1 VFRIR
6 LKGIEEFREKIPKF
20 SGKKIIFFVFYVIF
34 IILSSF
40 TILIALDLGPLL
52 IGERL
57 GYFRPWF
64 PVIGVGIFELIG
76 LILVYQ
82 MWFWR
87 KRLKVKYGHLAYQ
100 KVFLAGFAG
109 ILILI
114 VLSFHSFVPFYT
126 LNSHFWSTG
135 VYSLFT
141 ITFTSY
147 FPPISFIIDIIRLT
161 FGAIISILAILMM
174 FRSLITL
181 GFDYMTVIYLYFP
194 EESSIQ
200 ESRIYSVIRHP
211 MYSGLILLSAG
222 GFILHFNLYS
232 AFFFVIYYLGFLI
245 HIFLVEEK
253 ELLERFGASFIE
265 YRRKVPVVFP
275 YPTRWGKYFRFL
287 LGKKD

>member
-1 VFRIR
+1 VFTIR
-6 LKGIEEFREKIPKF
+6 LKGIEKFREKIPRF
-20 SGKKIIFFVFYVIF
+20 SGKKIIFFGFYVLF
-34 IILSSF
+34 IILSCF
-40 TILIALDLGPLL
+40 TILIIFDLGPLL
-52 IGERL
+52 IEGHL
-57 GYFRPWF
+57 GIFRPWF
-64 PVIGVGIFELIG
+64 PIIGVGLFEIVG

-87 KRLKVKYGHLAYQ
+87 KRLKVKYGELAYQ

-114 VLSFHSFVPFYT
+114 VLSFHSFIPFYT
-126 LNSHFWSTG
+126 LNSHFWSNG
-135 VYSLFT
+135 VYSIFT
-141 ITFTSY
+141 TAFTSY
-147 FPPISFIIDIIRLT
+147 FPPISFILDIIRLS
-161 FGAIISILAILMM
+161 FGVIISILAILMM
-174 FRSLITL
+174 FRSLVTF

-253 ELLERFGASFIE
+253 ELIERFGVFFIE
-265 YRRKVPVVFP
+265 YRRRVPSVFP